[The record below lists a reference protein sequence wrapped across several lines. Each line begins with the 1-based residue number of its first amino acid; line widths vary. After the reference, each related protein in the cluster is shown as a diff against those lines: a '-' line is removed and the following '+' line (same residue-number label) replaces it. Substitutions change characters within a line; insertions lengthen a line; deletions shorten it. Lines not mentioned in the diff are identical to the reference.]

1 MPLYEQV
8 TCGLCVGVGRADLWM
23 AMNVVRHGYGIASI
37 HFGSTVEGLYCGRV
51 NSTWAECQ
59 IMEAGPSN
67 ASGTAG

>member
-1 MPLYEQV
+1 MV
-8 TCGLCVGVGRADLWM
+8 M
-23 AMNVVRHGYGIASI
+23 SVVRHGYGIASI